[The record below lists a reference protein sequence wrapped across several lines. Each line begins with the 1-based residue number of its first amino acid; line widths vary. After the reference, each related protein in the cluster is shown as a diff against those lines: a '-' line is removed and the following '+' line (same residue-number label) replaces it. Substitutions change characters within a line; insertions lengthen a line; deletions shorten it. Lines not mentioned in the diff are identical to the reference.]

1 MFGIGK
7 SLTAAQRR
15 AAQKAGEKV
24 AKGIIKAVKIGR
36 EWRVRQDDFL
46 NMGTPHN

>member
-24 AKGIIKAVKIGR
+24 AKGIIKAVTISKKARPKTGYKHR
-36 EWRVRQDDFL
+36 SWR
-46 NMGTPHN
+46 PK